1 MTEQNTDIKIP
12 PQDNDQKIPS
22 ELPILPLR
30 DTVAF
35 PNIVTPLVIA
45 RDKSVRLVNDV
56 LAGNRIVGLV
66 AQRDSNL
73 EEPAKD
79 DIYSF
84 GTAASILRML
94 KFPDGSIRVLMQG
107 VSRIKLLGT
116 LESDPYLKCK
126 VKVIPDT
133 YKETTELEAIKR
145 NITSQFQKIVTQVP
159 QLPDELQ
166 VVSMNTEHPGKLAD
180 LVASNLNLSLEEKQE
195 IIELVDI
202 RKRLERLMVYVNRE
216 VEVIEM
222 GSKIQNEVQSELG
235 KNQREYFLREQ
246 LRAIQKELGMGD
258 ERNNEIEELRTKIKE
273 TGMSEDAEK
282 EALRELD
289 RLAKM
294 QPGAA
299 EYTVSR
305 TYIDWMITL
314 PWSVYTEDNLDRG

>member
-1 MTEQNTDIKIP
+1 MTEENTDIKLST
-12 PQDNDQKIPS
+12 QENDQRIPE

-45 RDKSVRLVNDV
+45 REKSVKLVNDV
-56 LAGNRIVGLV
+56 LSGNRILGLV
-66 AQRDSNL
+66 AQRDSNT
-73 EEPAKD
+73 EEPSEEDVYK
-79 DIYSF
+79 F
-84 GTAASILRML
+84 GTAATILRML

-107 VSRIKLLGT
+107 ISRIKLIET
-116 LESDPYLKCK
+116 LEVEPYLKCR
-126 VKVIPDT
+126 VRIISDN

-202 RKRLERLMVYVNRE
+202 RKRLEKLMIYVNRE

-246 LRAIQKELGMGD
+246 LRAIHKELGMGD
-258 ERNNEIEELRTKIKE
+258 ERSNEI
-273 TGMSEDAEK
+273 D
-282 EALRELD
+282 
-289 RLAKM
+289 
-294 QPGAA
+294 
-299 EYTVSR
+299 
-305 TYIDWMITL
+305 
-314 PWSVYTEDNLDRG
+314 